1 MFEQY
6 LKLTYFDIFF
16 FLKAIW
22 VTLWITIVSIGI
34 GTLIGLVMG
43 FVRTSKNKVIASIPL
58 IYIEPL
64 RNSPLITQ
72 LFLIYYGLP
81 VVANVVLSA
90 EAAAIIALSL
100 NTGAFFSVLVHN
112 SLRAIPQMQWETGYA
127 LGHDFVSNFR
137 YVIAP
142 QFVRLIVPSAI
153 TLYINQLQVS
163 SFVSLI
169 SLIDLTK
176 AGHIL
181 TLRTMNPFL
190 IYGIVFVLYFVI
202 SYPLAKMA
210 KSLEKKL
217 SFTY

>member
-6 LKLTYFDIFF
+6 LKLTYYDIFF

-22 VTLWITIVSIGI
+22 VTLWITLVSIAI
-34 GTLIGLVMG
+34 GTIIGLVMG
-43 FVRTSKNKVIASIPL
+43 FIRNSKNKIISAIPL

-81 VVANVVLSA
+81 VVANIVLTA
-90 EAAAIIALSL
+90 EASAIIALSL

-112 SLRAIPQMQWETGYA
+112 SLKAIPKMQWEAGFA
-127 LGHDFVSNFR
+127 LGHDGVSNFR
-137 YVIAP
+137 HIIAP
-142 QFVRLIVPSAI
+142 QFIRLIIPSAI

-202 SYPLAKMA
+202 SYPLSKMA
-210 KSLEKKL
+210 KSLEKKIA
-217 SFTY
+217 FTY

>member
-6 LKLTYFDIFF
+6 LSLTFYDIFF
-16 FLKAIW
+16 FSKAIGM
-22 VTLWITIVSIGI
+22 TLWITIVSITVGSII
-34 GTLIGLVMG
+34 GFVMG
-43 FVRTSKNKVIASIPL
+43 VIRCSHNRVISTIPL

-72 LFLIYYGLP
+72 IFLTYYGLP
-81 VVANVVLSA
+81 VISGIILDAQ
-90 EAAAIIALSL
+90 AAAIIALSL

-112 SLRAIPQMQWETGYA
+112 AIKAISDKQWEAGYA
-127 LGHDFVSNFR
+127 LGHGKFSNFKN
-137 YVIAP
+137 I
-142 QFVRLIVPSAI
+142 IVPQVLRLLIPGAI

-181 TLRTMNPFL
+181 TLRTMRPFL
-190 IYGIVFVLYFVI
+190 IYGIVFLLYFLI
-202 SYPLAKMA
+202 SYPLSKLARR
-210 KSLEKKL
+210 LEKKVA
-217 SFTY
+217 FNF

>member
-6 LKLTYFDIFF
+6 LNLTYYDIFF
-16 FLKAIW
+16 FLKAIGM
-22 VTLWITIVSIGI
+22 TLWITLVSITIGSMIGFIMGI
-34 GTLIGLVMG
+34 IRCSHNKLV
-43 FVRTSKNKVIASIPL
+43 SAIPL

-81 VVANVVLSA
+81 VVANVVLDA
-90 EAAAIIALSL
+90 QTAAIIALSL

-112 SLRAIPQMQWETGYA
+112 AIKAIPHMQWEAGYA
-127 LGHDFVSNFR
+127 LGHGKISNFKNI
-137 YVIAP
+137 IAP
-142 QFVRLIVPSAI
+142 QVLRLLIPGAI

-181 TLRTMNPFL
+181 TLRTMRPFL
-190 IYGIVFVLYFVI
+190 IYGIVFLLYFVI
-202 SYPLAKMA
+202 SYPLSKLARR
-210 KSLEKKL
+210 LEKKVA
-217 SFTY
+217 FNF